1 VSAVLVARDITAG
14 YAADVPIVRGAS
26 IVVSPGE
33 ILVLLGPNGA
43 GKSTLLKAVVGLVPF
58 VSGEVRLGTETLA
71 GLPPPVCV
79 ARGIGYVPQ
88 VANVFTT
95 LTVEENLRA
104 GAYATAGAA
113 PLDEAYARFP
123 DLRAKSRQAAGQL
136 SGGQRQMLA
145 IARALMLR
153 PKALLLDEPSAG
165 LSPKVAAEMFVE
177 LRRIAEA
184 GVAVLL
190 VEQNVRAGLRAAD
203 RAAVLGGGRIVLE
216 EPAGGLVD
224 DKRLGRLFLG
234 DLGVLA

>member
-1 VSAVLVARDITAG
+1 VSAVLAARDITAG
-14 YAADVPIVRGAS
+14 YAADLPIVRGAS
-26 IVVSPGE
+26 IVVARGE

-43 GKSTLLKAVVGLVPF
+43 GKSTLLKAMVGLVPF
-58 VSGEVRLGTETLA
+58 VSGEVLLGTEVLG
-71 GLPPPVCV
+71 GLPPHVCV

-104 GAYATAGAA
+104 GAYAADAT

-123 DLRAKSRQAAGQL
+123 DLRAKARQAAGQL

-177 LRRIAEA
+177 LRRIAET

-203 RAAVLGGGRIVLE
+203 RAAVLVGGRIVLE
-216 EPAGGLVD
+216 APAEGLID

-234 DLGVLA
+234 DLGVLG

>member
-1 VSAVLVARDITAG
+1 MSAVLVARDITAG
-14 YAADVPIVRGAS
+14 YTADVPIVRGAS
-26 IVVSPGE
+26 ISIAPGE

-58 VSGEVRLGTETLA
+58 VSGEVRLGAETLA
-71 GLPPPVCV
+71 GLPPQVCV

-104 GAYATAGAA
+104 GAYAANTA

-123 DLRAKSRQAAGQL
+123 DLRAKARQAAGQV

-177 LRRIAEA
+177 LRRIAAA

-203 RAAVLGGGRIVLE
+203 RAAVLVAGRIVLE
-216 EPAGGLVD
+216 APADRLID

>member
-1 VSAVLVARDITAG
+1 VSAVLAARDITAG

-26 IVVSPGE
+26 IGIAPGE

-58 VSGEVRLGTETLA
+58 VSGEVRLGAETLA
-71 GLPPPVCV
+71 GLPPHVCV

-95 LTVEENLRA
+95 LSVEENLRA
-104 GAYATAGAA
+104 GAYAAKST

-123 DLRAKSRQAAGQL
+123 DLRAKARQAAGEL

-145 IARALMLR
+145 IARALMPR

-165 LSPKVAAEMFVE
+165 LAPKVAAEMFAE
-177 LRRIAEA
+177 LRRIAA
-184 GVAVLL
+184 SGVAVLL

-203 RAAVLGGGRIVLE
+203 RAAVLVGGRIVLE
-216 EPAGGLVD
+216 ALAESLID